1 MYAVNKKNKLDVII
15 CDKVPKGYEEILEE
29 SYREI
34 VGDEA
39 EISDSG
45 TKNFTYLGYGKAAE
59 QTFAID
65 AKDGSAMFA
74 SGAVKITELTMTWTS
89 GNSYPATG
97 RPIFNGSTGA
107 TIDDLKGY
115 GKLASANTWTN
126 TNLFAG
132 ITNGAI
138 GALKAITNFGGFVNY
153 GNLSLSTNGAQ
164 VPNASISVAGNGDSN
179 GYGINLQTPNGIYA
193 PKGFSQLGSL
203 QMVQSAQANLGIIYP
218 KIPNCINA
226 YSMGFGWDGS
236 RVRYLVDNN
245 PAAAGAL
252 ANLNDIPTSA
262 ANSYSLGINNVTY
275 TCTVAGGALLYGS
288 RGISNGNQFNMYV
301 GSNLVTRLAASGT
314 NGSFQASVSAAVY
327 SGATFHVDS
336 DISANYLILSAQRFS
351 NPAYWVLDNSG
362 RVFAYLEEQEY
373 LYTDHIKR
381 GDGIDCGRAPEEF
394 EEWVNGKWVINKE
407 QEAKSKTKAMVFEA
421 KSLLSRTDRF
431 ELPLYKNI
439 ITEAERTTFNA
450 WRAKLL
456 EVAMEI
462 IKVMPEAP
470 EFVKKLLEL

>member
-1 MYAVNKKNKLDVII
+1 MYAVNKKNKLDVIV

-107 TIDDLKGY
+107 TIVDLKAYQPILDFTPVQQGTGVGQNANIVKIGY
-115 GKLASANTWTN
+115 
-126 TNLFAG
+126 
-132 ITNGAI
+132 
-138 GALKAITNFGGFVNY
+138 
-153 GNLSLSTNGAQ
+153 
-164 VPNASISVAGNGDSN
+164 
-179 GYGINLQTPNGIYA
+179 
-193 PKGFSQLGSL
+193 
-203 QMVQSAQANLGIIYP
+203 AQATGRTKITVDVTDMGNIVTDTYLDNGTLPATFTTLHITQRTKSDLGISYP
-218 KIPNCINA
+218 NIPNCAN
-226 YSMGFGWDGS
+226 SFTMGFGWDGS
-236 RVRYLVDNN
+236 HVRYLVDNN
-245 PAAAGAL
+245 PAFAGEL
-252 ANLNDIPTSA
+252 AGLNDIPTSA
-262 ANSYSLGINNVTY
+262 ANSYSLGVNNVTY
-275 TCTVAGGALLYGS
+275 TCTAAGGALLYGT

-351 NPAYWVLDNSG
+351 NPSYWVLDNSG
-362 RVFAYLEEQEY
+362 RVFAYLEEQEE
-373 LYTDHIKR
+373 LYIDHVKR

-394 EEWVNGKWVINKE
+394 EEWINGKWVINKE

-431 ELPLYKNI
+431 DLPLYKNI